1 MIKRIFV
8 FLLGIALLMG
18 LGGCA
23 SLSDRYIESS
33 WHKSTESFIRHPC
46 PLVKYPTYVGM
57 APGVATMVPIWLT
70 GCLTIGI
77 QEICDS
83 ERKNMIP
90 VDESWF
96 FPSLIP
102 LDAGANLFG
111 ATSWALFGWWWPED
125 DYMILKPEPPEER
138 QEEKKPE

>member
-1 MIKRIFV
+1 
-8 FLLGIALLMG
+8 
-18 LGGCA
+18 
-23 SLSDRYIESS
+23 
-33 WHKSTESFIRHPC
+33 
-46 PLVKYPTYVGM
+46 M

-77 QEICDS
+77 QEICVPQT
-83 ERKNMIP
+83 KHIP

-102 LDAGANLFG
+102 LDAGANLVG

-125 DYMILKPEPPEER
+125 DYKILKPERPEGR
-138 QEEKKPE
+138 PEEKKPDS